1 MSEDEKKLLKS
12 KRFFPLLITQFLG
25 ALNDNLF
32 KNALLTMVT
41 VRLTSQ
47 ADILSNIIAGLFIL
61 PFFLFSATA
70 GEVADK
76 YDRDKL
82 ARLLKLAELGLMLG
96 VAVVLW
102 TGSIT
107 LLIILLTLMGTQSA
121 FFGPIKYALLPQLLD
136 TKELPEGNAY
146 IEATTYIAILLGL
159 IMGTILPI
167 SLAVAL
173 LIAFSVMGVM
183 ASKRIPKAPAPR
195 PTAEVSR
202 NVFKA
207 TKSILSL
214 IFKNPMIFTSILG
227 TSWFWTIGALVAV
240 QIYPLSGKIL
250 NVTPAVITYFL
261 VIFSVGVAAGSIS
274 CGKLLKGIIHA
285 TYVPLSVMGMGI
297 GLYLLYL
304 LTRNYA
310 APTETAGFF
319 EFMTRKSA
327 WGISISLFI
336 LAFSGGTYVVPLNA
350 LIQTHAPKTH
360 TASVIAGNNIMNALG
375 MVIAA
380 VYAVVMLSMGFS
392 VPDLFYYA
400 SIANLAAFFYTSLL
414 VPDALLRSI
423 LQAILS
429 VLFRVEITGLE
440 NFKKAGRRCLL
451 IANHT
456 SLLDGIL
463 IAAFMPEKIMFA
475 LNTEWYNKWYIKICG
490 ILVKFYPIDP
500 SSPISL
506 RQMIE
511 QMKKNHKVMIFPEG
525 RITTTGGLMKVYEGA
540 GVIAEKAD
548 AKIVPIRI
556 NGAQYSKFSYLNK
569 TLKTRFF
576 PKISMQVLPPRSLN
590 GEDDLKGREHRH
602 AISMQLYDIMAD
614 MMYQTSDLNENVF
627 VSLIK
632 AAEDHGWDHKIAEDV
647 SRHPLTYN
655 ALVKKS
661 YILGTAFQ
669 ESFTEDK
676 YIGLL
681 LPNTLVDVV
690 SFWALISADKVPV
703 MINYSLGL
711 QQLISS
717 VKTIELN
724 TVVTA
729 HKFIEQ
735 GHFEHIEAAL
745 KEQGINIV
753 YLEEFAKKISL
764 KAKIK
769 GFARH
774 LANRIPASHA
784 DDTAVVLFT
793 SGSEGFPKAVLLS
806 HRNLQANRY
815 QISSILAFNR
825 SDIFFNALPMFH
837 SFGLSVGVILT
848 MLSGIKT
855 FFYPSPLHYRIVPE
869 LVYDTNATIICGT
882 DTFFYGYGRMGNPY
896 DFFNLKYAVVG
907 GEKLKATTAAL
918 WMEKFGVRIMEGY
931 GATETAPVL
940 CLNTPMYIRKG
951 TVGRFLPGI
960 NYRLEKVPGVEEG
973 GRLFVQGDNIMQGY
987 IKSEKPG
994 VLQPPLDK
1002 WYDTGDIVDVDDEGF
1017 VKILG
1022 RAKRFAKI
1030 AGEMVSLTA
1039 VETVLE
1045 KLYPGALQGIV
1056 TVPDEMKGEQ
1066 LVLITDRENANMPE
1080 IRAFFKESGLS
1091 ELWVP
1096 KQVVYMATPPVT
1108 GTGKFD
1114 YLTAE
1119 KMMKE
1124 QQSEKVA

>member
-1 MSEDEKKLLKS
+1 MAEEKESLLKS
-12 KRFFPLLITQFLG
+12 QRFLPLLITQFLG
-25 ALNDNLF
+25 ALNDNMF

-41 VRLTSQ
+41 LRLAAQS
-47 ADILSNIIAGLFIL
+47 DILSNIIAGLFIL

-70 GEVADK
+70 GEAADK
-76 YDRDKL
+76 YDRDKI
-82 ARLLKLAELGLMLG
+82 ARTLKLTELLLMIG
-96 VAVVLW
+96 VMVVFY
-102 TGSIT
+102 THNIT
-107 LLIILLTLMGTQSA
+107 LLVILLTLMGTQSA

-136 TKELPEGNAY
+136 PKELVEANAY
-146 IEATTYIAILLGL
+146 VEATTYIAILLGL
-159 IMGTILPI
+159 ILGTLLPVPFILFLLVLFAGI
-167 SLAVAL
+167 GFLA
-173 LIAFSVMGVM
+173 S
-183 ASKRIPKAPAPR
+183 RQIPSAPAPR
-195 PTAEVSR
+195 PQAEISK
-202 NVFKA
+202 NIFKA
-207 TKSILSL
+207 TKSILVL
-214 IFKNPMIFTSILG
+214 IHKNPVIFTSILG
-227 TSWFWTIGALVAV
+227 TTWFWTIGALVAV

-250 NVTPAVITYFL
+250 NVTEGVITYFL
-261 VIFSVGVAAGSIS
+261 IIFSLGVASGSIF

-285 TYVPLSVMGMGI
+285 TYVPISVLGMGV
-297 GLYLLYL
+297 GLYLMYL
-304 LTRNYA
+304 LTENYA
-310 APTETAGFF
+310 APTETSTFL

-327 WGISISLFI
+327 WGISFSLFL
-336 LAFSGGTYVVPLNA
+336 LAFFGGTYIVPLNA
-350 LIQTHAPKTH
+350 LMQSHAPKSH
-360 TASVIAGNNIMNALG
+360 TASIIAGNNIMNALG
-375 MVIAA
+375 MVFAA
-380 VYAVVMLSMGFS
+380 VSAVIVFKLGYD
-392 VPDLFYYA
+392 VAKLFFFA
-400 SIANLAAFFYTSLL
+400 SIACLIAFFYTSLL
-414 VPDALLRSI
+414 LPDALLRSI

-429 VLFRVEITGLE
+429 ILFRVKITGLE
-440 NFKKAGRRCLL
+440 NFKNAGRRCLL

-463 IAAFMPEKIMFA
+463 IAAFMPEKVVFA

-525 RITTTGGLMKVYEGA
+525 RITTTGGLMKIYEGA

-548 AKIVPIRI
+548 AMIVPIRI
-556 NGAQYSKFSYLNK
+556 KGAQYSKFSYLNK

-576 PKISMQVLPPRSLN
+576 PKITMQVLPPCSLN
-590 GEDDLKGREHRH
+590 GNDTRKGREHRH
-602 AISMQLYDIMAD
+602 AISMQLYDLMTD
-614 MMYQTSDLNENVF
+614 MMYKTSDLNENVF

-632 AAEDHGWDHKIAEDV
+632 AAEDHGWEHKIAEDV
-647 SRHPLTYN
+647 NRKILTYN
-655 ALVKKS
+655 TLVKKS
-661 YILGTAFQ
+661 YILGAAYEQAFP
-669 ESFTEDK
+669 EDK
-676 YIGLL
+676 YVGLL
-681 LPNTLVDVV
+681 LPNALVDVV
-690 SFWALISADKVPV
+690 SFWALIAVDKVPV

-711 QQLISS
+711 QQLLSS
-717 VKTIELN
+717 VKTIELK
-724 TVVTA
+724 TIVTA

-735 GHFEHIEAAL
+735 GHLEHIEQAL
-745 KEQGINIV
+745 TEIGIKLV
-753 YLEEFAKKISL
+753 YLEDFAKNIPLKSKIR
-764 KAKIK
+764 

-774 LANRIPASHA
+774 LANRGPIHTA

-806 HRNLQANRY
+806 HKNLQANRY
-815 QISSILAFNR
+815 QISSILAFNP

-907 GEKLKATTAAL
+907 GEKLKPATASL

-931 GATETAPVL
+931 GATETSPVL
-940 CLNTPMYIRKG
+940 CLNTPMYIKKG

-960 NYRLEKVPGVEEG
+960 NYRLEDVPGVEEG

-987 IKSEKPG
+987 IRAEKPG
-994 VLQPPLDK
+994 KLEPPADN

-1039 VETVLE
+1039 VEGILE
-1045 KLYPGALQGIV
+1045 QLYPGALQGIV
-1056 TVPDEMKGEQ
+1056 SIPDEMKGEQ
-1066 LVLITDRENANMPE
+1066 LVLITDRKEATMPE
-1080 IRAFFKESGLS
+1080 IRAYFKQQGLS

-1096 KQVVYMATPPVT
+1096 KQVVFMATPPVM

-1114 YLTAE
+1114 YMTAAKILQE
-1119 KMMKE
+1119 MK
-1124 QQSEKVA
+1124 S

>member
-1 MSEDEKKLLKS
+1 MSDEDKKLLGS
-12 KRFFPLLITQFLG
+12 KRFLPLLITQFLG
-25 ALNDNLF
+25 AFNDNLF

-41 VRLTSQ
+41 IKLASEANV
-47 ADILSNIIAGLFIL
+47 LSNIIAGLFIL

-76 YDRDKL
+76 YARDKI
-82 ARLLKLAELGLMLG
+82 ARTLKMAELALMFG
-96 VAVVLW
+96 VAIVFF
-102 TGSIT
+102 TESIT
-107 LLIILLTLMGTQSA
+107 LLIVLLTLMGVQSA
-121 FFGPIKYALLPQLLD
+121 FFGPIKYSLLPQLLD
-136 TKELPEGNAY
+136 PKELVEANAY
-146 IEATTYIAILLGL
+146 VEASTYMAILLGL
-159 IMGTILPI
+159 ILGTLLPI
-167 SLAVAL
+167 PASIFILIVCAVVGLLA
-173 LIAFSVMGVM
+173 SQ
-183 ASKRIPKAPAPR
+183 KIPSAPAPR
-195 PTAEVSR
+195 PNAEISR
-202 NVFKA
+202 NIFKA
-207 TKSILSL
+207 TKSILVL
-214 IFKNPMIFTSILG
+214 IHKNPMIFTSILG

-240 QIYPLSGKIL
+240 QMYPLSVTL
-250 NVTPAVITYFL
+250 NVTSGVITFFL
-261 VIFSVGVAAGSIS
+261 IIFSVGVAIGSIT
-274 CGKLLKGIIHA
+274 CGKVLKGVIHA
-285 TYVPLSVMGMGI
+285 TYVPISVLGMGI
-297 GLYLLYL
+297 GLYLLYF
-304 LTRNYA
+304 LTENYS
-310 APTETAGFF
+310 APTQTATFA

-327 WGISISLFI
+327 WGISFSLFW
-336 LAFSGGTYVVPLNA
+336 LAFFGGTYIVPLNA
-350 LIQTHAPKTH
+350 LIQTHAPKSH
-360 TASVIAGNNIMNALG
+360 TASIIAGNNIMNALG

-380 VYAVVMLSMGFS
+380 VFAVLMFATGHNL
-392 VPDLFYYA
+392 
-400 SIANLAAFFYTSLL
+400 ANLFFVAAIACLVAFFYTSLL
-414 VPDALLRSI
+414 IPDALLRSI

-463 IAAFMPEKIMFA
+463 IAAFMPEKVMFA
-475 LNTEWYNKWYIKICG
+475 LNTEWYNKWYIKLCG
-490 ILVKFYPIDP
+490 VLVKFYPIDP

-548 AKIVPIRI
+548 AQIVPIRI

-576 PKISMQVLPPRSLN
+576 PKISMQVLPPRTLN
-590 GEDDLKGREHRH
+590 GDESIKGREHRH

-614 MMYQTSDLNENVF
+614 MMYKTSDLNENLF

-632 AAEDHGWDHKIAEDV
+632 AAEDHGWEHKIAEDV
-647 SRHPLTYN
+647 SRHPLSYN

-661 YILGTAFQ
+661 YILGTAYQQAFP
-669 ESFTEDK
+669 EEK

-690 SFWALISADKVPV
+690 SFWALVSVDKVPV

-717 VKTIELN
+717 VKTIELE

-729 HKFIEQ
+729 HKFIEA
-735 GHFEHIEAAL
+735 GHLEHIEEAL
-745 KEQGINIV
+745 KELGIKIV
-753 YLEEFAKKISL
+753 YLEDFAKTISL
-764 KAKIK
+764 KCKLQ
-769 GFARH
+769 GFGRH
-774 LANRIPASHA
+774 LVNRVPAHNA
-784 DDTAVVLFT
+784 DETAVVLFT

-815 QISSILAFNR
+815 QISSVLAFNR

-907 GEKLKATTAAL
+907 GEKLKATTASL

-951 TVGRFLPGI
+951 TVGRFVPGI
-960 NYRLEKVPGVEEG
+960 NYKLEEVPGVEEG
-973 GRLFVQGDNIMQGY
+973 GRLFVQGDNVMQGY
-987 IKSEKPG
+987 IKADNPG
-994 VLQPPLDK
+994 KLQPPTDR
-1002 WYDTGDIVDVDDEGF
+1002 WYDTGDIVDVDEEGF

-1045 KLYPGALQGIV
+1045 QLYPGALQGIV

-1066 LVLITDRENANMPE
+1066 LVLITDREDAKLPE
-1080 IRAFFKESGLS
+1080 IRAFFKEKGLS
-1091 ELWVP
+1091 ELWIP
-1096 KQVVYMATPPVT
+1096 KQVVFTPTPPVM

-1114 YLTAE
+1114 YLTATKMIQE
-1119 KMMKE
+1119 KKD
-1124 QQSEKVA
+1124 S